1 MYVPSPSQQK
11 FRFLLLNFLPSY
23 QYTWY
28 VHMSFTPE
36 VCYLFI
42 LWHPIHNEFSWMEGE
57 HNFVSLRF
65 LFDRSETRKIFRMHS
80 SCESLFFGCIY
91 RINARFMDIMT
102 HVRFTF
108 VFFHVLWWYLVDLF
122 HLFTSKIWKLRY
134 MDYHSRL
141 IVSDDFGFI
150 TCLIKSVKNLK
161 PRCQFIFYF
170 NASYNSLTIF
180 FA

>member
-1 MYVPSPSQQK
+1 MYVPSQQK
-11 FRFLLLNFLPSY
+11 FRFLLLSFLPSY

-57 HNFVSLRF
+57 HNFVSLCF

-80 SCESLFFGCIY
+80 SLFFGCIY
-91 RINARFMDIMT
+91 RINARFISWTSWHMLGL
-102 HVRFTF
+102 HSF
-108 VFFHVLWWYLVDLF
+108 FFHVLWWYLVDLF
-122 HLFTSKIWKLRY
+122 HLFTSKIWELRY

-141 IVSDDFGFI
+141 TVSDDFGFI
-150 TCLIKSVKNLK
+150 TCLIKSVKQSKTAL
-161 PRCQFIFYF
+161 PIYILF
-170 NASYNSLTIF
+170 
-180 FA
+180 